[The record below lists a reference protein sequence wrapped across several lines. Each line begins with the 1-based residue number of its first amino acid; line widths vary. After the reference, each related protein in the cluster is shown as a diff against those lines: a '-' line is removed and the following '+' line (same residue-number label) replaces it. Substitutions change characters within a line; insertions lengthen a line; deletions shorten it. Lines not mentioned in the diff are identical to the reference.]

1 MLALSEMTTPD
12 QISMQDDY
20 DDDDNGDK
28 DSEESERK
36 RNKPYSTYIVRQK
49 IEPQYKRALNKFD
62 TYLTKTSM
70 RAIKFS
76 ENKKRWQRI
85 IANDLYSKTAG
96 RGIPA
101 M

>member
-36 RNKPYSTYIVRQK
+36 RNKPYSSYIVRQK
-49 IEPQYKRALNKFD
+49 NP
-62 TYLTKTSM
+62 
-70 RAIKFS
+70 
-76 ENKKRWQRI
+76 
-85 IANDLYSKTAG
+85 
-96 RGIPA
+96 P
-101 M
+101 